1 MNIAIHFGDHPMFLN
16 QFHIVASVKKTE
28 SPRINHRH
36 IMVTWLHGDY
46 ISHNGSYYGCC
57 GTIVVNFPAFFLA
70 FHVASCPKELPTLLV
85 ARSRPLTNPLTITLR
100 STQSLGHCAK

>member
-36 IMVTWLHGDY
+36 IMVTWLHGYMVIIYHIMDH
-46 ISHNGSYYGCC
+46 IM
-57 GTIVVNFPAFFLA
+57 VVVAPLLLIFQHFF
-70 FHVASCPKELPTLLV
+70 
-85 ARSRPLTNPLTITLR
+85 
-100 STQSLGHCAK
+100 